1 MIFFLFKFVWIKIL
15 LVRFWIE
22 NLLLKLLLVMVKY
35 VWRFCLEIFFGVNV
49 YIVLL
54 IEIFLGMEML
64 MLLWLNCGGNRIEIL
79 IVRLVDNE
87 GIFELEILIES
98 CMKFLFRLSNDE
110 LRKIIL
116 FFLLIVK
123 ILKVFWKR

>member
-1 MIFFLFKFVWIKIL
+1 MIFFLFKFVWIKIF

>member
-123 ILKVFWKR
+123 ILKEFWKR